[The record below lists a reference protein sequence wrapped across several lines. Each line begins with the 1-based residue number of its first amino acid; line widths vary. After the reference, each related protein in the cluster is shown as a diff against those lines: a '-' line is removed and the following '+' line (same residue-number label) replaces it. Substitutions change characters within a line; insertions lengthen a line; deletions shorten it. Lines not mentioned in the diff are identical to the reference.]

1 MIEDKLEEDDGCLC
15 GLTGVGIGL
24 VMTTGVCGRGGVET
38 TGLRKCSLLAED
50 LVTLLSRLFSS
61 LRTFWMAVKGMSGL
75 GR

>member
-1 MIEDKLEEDDGCLC
+1 M
-15 GLTGVGIGL
+15 GL
-24 VMTTGVCGRGGVET
+24 VMITGVCGRGGVET

-61 LRTFWMAVKGMSGL
+61 LRTFWMAVKGMSCL